1 VNEDTTKQYDPSSLL
16 LYYSRNG
23 VEDRG
28 GADIHYGQTDLW
40 LVAFITGLVVTSGLM
55 FQCEPVIN
63 QKKQEPRP

>member
-1 VNEDTTKQYDPSSLL
+1 MKIQPSSMILAAFC
-16 LYYSRNG
+16 YITA
-23 VEDRG
+23 VMVWKI
-28 GADIHYGQTDLW
+28 GAALIYYGQTDLW